1 MTFADEFCAFS
12 VTICA
17 FRADCI
23 AMFTLLFI
31 EDDEAIRT
39 ALRLVLEDEG
49 YEVAEA
55 SDGETGIKMFGQIDP
70 DLVLLDLR
78 LPDISG
84 FEVCRAIR
92 RTSIT
97 PVIMVTAQTDTSDL
111 VNGFDAGADDYIT
124 KPIKPKVLLSRLK
137 ALLRRTGGESSSNS
151 EHSLDQ
157 GKLVI
162 DKEKYQV
169 IFNGN
174 VLDLPRKEFE
184 LISLLSSK
192 PGKVFP
198 RDEIMDR
205 IWGNDVVVGGR
216 TIDVHIRKI
225 REKIGDKS
233 IKTIKGVGYKFDEQA

>member
-1 MTFADEFCAFS
+1 MDPSNYT
-12 VTICA
+12 V
-17 FRADCI
+17 
-23 AMFTLLFI
+23 LLV
-31 EDDEAIRT
+31 DDEPDI
-39 ALRLVLEDEG
+39 LEFVSYNLKKEG
-49 YEVAEA
+49 YKVYTASNGKEGVALAE
-55 SDGETGIKMFGQIDP
+55 KHKP
-70 DLVLLDLR
+70 NLVLLDVMM
-78 LPDISG
+78 PGMDGIETCDIM
-84 FEVCRAIR
+84 R
-92 RTSIT
+92 SI
-97 PVIMVTAQTDTSDL
+97 PELKNVIIAFLTARGEDYSQ
-111 VNGFDAGADDYIT
+111 VAGFDAGADDYIT

-137 ALLRRTGGESSSNS
+137 ALLRRAGGESSSNS